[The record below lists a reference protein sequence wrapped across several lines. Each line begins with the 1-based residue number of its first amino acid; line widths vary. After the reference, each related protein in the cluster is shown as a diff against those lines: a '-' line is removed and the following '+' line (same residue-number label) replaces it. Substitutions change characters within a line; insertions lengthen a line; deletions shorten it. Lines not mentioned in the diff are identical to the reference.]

1 MLLLTT
7 VCLSATC
14 YGKKKE
20 ARDMIVVAYVT
31 SWTNEVPDPTVM
43 THINYAFGHVN
54 ETFNG
59 VRIDNPDG
67 MRMIP
72 GLKQQH
78 PDVKVILSVGR

>member
-1 MLLLTT
+1 MRTLTRIMLLLTT
-7 VCLSATC
+7 FCLSATC

-43 THINYAFGHVN
+43 TLINYAFGHVN

-59 VRIDNPDG
+59 VRIWRAG
-67 MRMIP
+67 E
-72 GLKQQH
+72 GLQ
-78 PDVKVILSVGR
+78 SFWT